1 MDERIINNIK
11 TLAIETI
18 SNAKSGHTGIA
29 LSSAPILYT
38 LYAKHINV
46 DVKNPLWINRD
57 RFVMSAGH
65 GSALLYSVL
74 HFAGFDIKISDLKK
88 FRQIDSITPG
98 HPEFGVTPGVD
109 MTTGPLGEGI
119 ASAVGMAIIGK
130 YLQEKFVLPKMGSK
144 EKGTPIFDYKVY
156 VLCSDGDL
164 MEGISYEAASLAG
177 NLNLDNLV
185 ILYDSNNVSLD
196 GDTTNTFTEDVLD
209 RFKSFGWYTDLVRN
223 GNDALEIDKAI
234 TKAKASSRP
243 SIIEIKTILG
253 KDTTYEGTNV
263 IHGKPLTSDEV
274 KNLKHKLGVNELEFF
289 VDDTL
294 VQLFRKNM

>member
-130 YLQEKFVLPKMGSK
+130 YLQEKFVLPK
-144 EKGTPIFDYKVY
+144 
-156 VLCSDGDL
+156 
-164 MEGISYEAASLAG
+164 
-177 NLNLDNLV
+177 
-185 ILYDSNNVSLD
+185 
-196 GDTTNTFTEDVLD
+196 
-209 RFKSFGWYTDLVRN
+209 W
-223 GNDALEIDKAI
+223 
-234 TKAKASSRP
+234 
-243 SIIEIKTILG
+243 
-253 KDTTYEGTNV
+253 
-263 IHGKPLTSDEV
+263 EV
-274 KNLKHKLGVNELEFF
+274 KKREHQSLIIRCMFYVA
-289 VDDTL
+289 TAI
-294 VQLFRKNM
+294 

>member
-177 NLNLDNLV
+177 NLNLDNL
-185 ILYDSNNVSLD
+185 SL
-196 GDTTNTFTEDVLD
+196 L
-209 RFKSFGWYTDLVRN
+209 L
-223 GNDALEIDKAI
+223 
-234 TKAKASSRP
+234 
-243 SIIEIKTILG
+243 
-253 KDTTYEGTNV
+253 
-263 IHGKPLTSDEV
+263 
-274 KNLKHKLGVNELEFF
+274 
-289 VDDTL
+289 
-294 VQLFRKNM
+294 